1 MGLLSGIGITEVI
14 IRRFFLFFLSF
25 VGLPA
30 CLRVA
35 CFEDSCSVVSRCL
48 TGSAW
53 REFLDDLKVFVSRL
67 VVYCSMKVNV
77 GGAFDSEC
85 ANI

>member
-1 MGLLSGIGITEVI
+1 MFDGFSLARS
-14 IRRFFLFFLSF
+14 
-25 VGLPA
+25 
-30 CLRVA
+30 
-35 CFEDSCSVVSRCL
+35 
-48 TGSAW
+48 
-53 REFLDDLKVFVSRL
+53 LDDLKVFVSRL